1 MLKYRG
7 STVRIKYKG
16 LDTTIRISDDLTQEE
31 KDFLIE
37 QNLQHLLEEVGAK
50 KKKKK
55 EEVKEE
61 NKEVDNGEA

>member
-16 LDTTIRISDDLTQEE
+16 IDRVIRIDENLTEEE
-31 KDFLIE
+31 KEFLKE
-37 QNLQHLLEEVGAK
+37 KNLKHLLQEVG

-55 EEVKEE
+55 EEPKEE
-61 NKEVDNGEA
+61 PKEEEDGEE